1 MYKVYAITDI
11 GRKREQNQDGFLVD
25 GMHCENTEHREIY
38 YESDAD
44 FIHVALCDGVGSTV
58 YASYAVEK
66 AQEYICNHL
75 KVTNEQELENMIRNM
90 NEFVYDSL
98 RRTQKADGACTVTG
112 IVAVKNT
119 AYIYNIGDSPA
130 FSIRHGFLEKQT
142 TDDTG
147 AFLFGE
153 SNKSEGELQMKPPLL
168 QSIGTNRQ
176 IELVHIKKEQNMTMC
191 LLCTDGITDMLS
203 LDDMEELLERS
214 DSIKAT
220 AQNFVRK
227 ANQQGGYDNS
237 TIIVLVK
244 EEE

>member
-119 AYIYNIGDSPA
+119 AYTTLETARHLVSGMDIWKNKLRT
-130 FSIRHGFLEKQT
+130 IRE
-142 TDDTG
+142 
-147 AFLFGE
+147 LFCLGNPTSRRE
-153 SNKSEGELQMKPPLL
+153 SC
-168 QSIGTNRQ
+168 R
-176 IELVHIKKEQNMTMC
+176 
-191 LLCTDGITDMLS
+191 
-203 LDDMEELLERS
+203 
-214 DSIKAT
+214 
-220 AQNFVRK
+220 
-227 ANQQGGYDNS
+227 
-237 TIIVLVK
+237 
-244 EEE
+244 